1 MADRKMRYTE
11 NEVDGRH
18 ENGVDGENGNRR
30 FATWGEIDVTY
41 TFGRCC
47 GYCKQTSLQRF

>member
-18 ENGVDGENGNRR
+18 ENGVDGEHGNRG
-30 FATWGEIDVTY
+30 FATWRKTDVAY
-41 TFGRCC
+41 FDHIILKSM
-47 GYCKQTSLQRF
+47 Y